1 MQHSTRPF
9 GQVAH
14 ATSTG
19 ATETLTPE
27 ERLRRYA
34 ELAVRVGANVQE
46 GQDVIVTGYVEH
58 AEIARA
64 IARESYRA
72 GAKHVIVLYA
82 DLHLRHAAIE
92 LGPEEELGWSAPH
105 LLDLY
110 KRAHDERPALI
121 SLSGN
126 PDPDLLGDLDSALVG
141 RSEPKEL
148 RAVSLELVSAR
159 RINWTIVAAPNP
171 GWATQVFGKPDVE
184 RLWAAVAVA
193 TRLDEDDPVA
203 AWNAHATRL
212 QERADGL
219 NERVFD
225 ALRFTGPGTDLTVGL
240 VRDAR
245 WTCARMQT
253 EAGIEHIPN
262 MPTEE
267 VFTSPDWRRAEGVV
281 RSTAPLLAAG
291 SRVDDLEV
299 RFEAGKIV
307 HVEASAGAEIIR
319 YQLSVDEQAPFL
331 GEVALVDGSSA
342 VSRTGLV
349 FHDTLFDENATCHI
363 AFGSGFPKALNGAE
377 NLSPAELLERGVNV
391 SGVHTDFMI
400 GGPEVEVVGLS
411 ANGAETPLIRGDVWQ
426 LT

>member
-1 MQHSTRPF
+1 M
-9 GQVAH
+9 
-14 ATSTG
+14 
-19 ATETLTPE
+19 TPD

-46 GQDVIVTGYVEH
+46 GQDVIVTGFVEH
-58 AEIARA
+58 AEITRA
-64 IARESYRA
+64 IAREAYRA
-72 GAKHVIVLYA
+72 GAKHVIVLYG

-92 LGPEEELGWSAPH
+92 LGPEEEIGWSAPH

-110 KRAHDERPALI
+110 GRAYEERPALI
-121 SLSGN
+121 SLTGN
-126 PDPDLLGDLDSALVG
+126 PDPDLLGDLDPTLVG

-148 RAVSLELVSAR
+148 RAASLKLITDR
-159 RINWTIVAAPNP
+159 RINWTVVAAPNA
-171 GWATQVFGKPDVE
+171 GWATQVFGEPDVE
-184 RLWAAVAVA
+184 RLWDAVAAA

-203 AWNAHATRL
+203 AWNAHVSRL
-212 QERADGL
+212 LERVESL
-219 NERVFD
+219 NESSFD
-225 ALRFTGPGTDLTVGL
+225 AVRFRGPGTDLTVGL
-240 VRDAR
+240 VPDAH

-267 VFTSPDWRRAEGVV
+267 TFTSPDWRRAEGTV

-299 RFEAGKIV
+299 RFEGGKIV
-307 HVEASAGAEIIR
+307 DVEASAGAEIIR
-319 YQLSVDEQAPFL
+319 HQLSVDEQAPFL

-342 VSRTGLV
+342 VKKTGLI

-363 AFGSGFPKALNGAE
+363 AFGSGFPKALNGSSG
-377 NLSPAELLERGVNV
+377 LSPDELLERGINV

-400 GGPEVEVVGLS
+400 GGPDVDVVGV
-411 ANGAETPLIRGDVWQ
+411 ARDGAETPIIRDDVWQ